1 MDDHASQPQ
10 TPYPPDAV
18 GLERELLKLAAASG
32 ILLIAAAIC
41 TMGVCMYLLPGA
53 PPNFPLPLF

>member
-1 MDDHASQPQ
+1 MDDHASQSQ

-18 GLERELLKLAAASG
+18 GFERKMLELAAASG
-32 ILLIAAAIC
+32 ILLIAAAIAI
-41 TMGVCMYLLPGA
+41 MGASMYLLPGA